1 MNVLCVIPAR
11 GGSQR
16 APMKNVRPL
25 CGKPLMA
32 YAVEMA
38 LKSCLCD
45 KVVVS
50 TDNDQIAAVAQ
61 KCGAAVVMRPAEL
74 ARDTSPFD
82 DALRHALQVQEKATG
97 KIFDVVVALQANVP
111 IRKEGEIDE
120 AVEKLLAHPDF
131 TAVATAYTIG
141 QRPEWMKIL
150 DPESGLVRPFM
161 PSAHAYRMQDLP
173 PLYLLDGAVIVL
185 KRETLLAAAG
195 VLKVHAYMGER
206 VTLLVHDERY
216 ATEIDYEQDFLKA
229 EFYMKYQMAGE
240 ARTP

>member
-16 APMKNVRPL
+16 APMKNVRDL

-38 LKSCLCD
+38 LKSRLCD
-45 KVVVS
+45 RVVVS
-50 TDNDQIAAVAQ
+50 TDHGRIAEVA
-61 KCGAAVVMRPAEL
+61 KEYGAAVVMRPAEL

-82 DALRHALQVQEKATG
+82 DALRHALQAQEEATG
-97 KIFDVVVALQANVP
+97 KIFDIVVALQANVP
-111 IRKEGEIDE
+111 IRKEGEIDA
-120 AVEKLLAHPDF
+120 AVERLLSHEDY
-131 TAVATAYTIG
+131 TAVATAYTID
-141 QRPEWMKIL
+141 QRPEWMKTL
-150 DPESGLVRPFM
+150 DSETGVIRPFM

-173 PLYLLDGAVIVL
+173 TLYLLDGAIIVL
-185 KRETLLAAAG
+185 RREPLLAAAG

-216 ATEIDYEQDFLKA
+216 ATEIDHEQDFLKA

>member
-32 YAVEMA
+32 YTVEMA
-38 LKSCLCD
+38 LKSRLCD

-50 TDNDQIAAVAQ
+50 TDHDRIADVA
-61 KCGAAVVMRPAEL
+61 KEYGAAVVMRPAEL
-74 ARDTSPFD
+74 ARDTSPID
-82 DALRHALQVQEKATG
+82 DALRHALRTEEEAAG
-97 KIFDVVVALQANVP
+97 KTFDAVVALQANVP
-111 IRKEGEIDE
+111 IRKEGDIDA
-120 AVEKLLAHPDF
+120 AVEKLLSRKDY
-131 TAVATAYTIG
+131 TAVATAYQVG

-150 DPESGLVRPFM
+150 DPETGVIRPFM

-185 KRETLLAAAG
+185 KREPLLAAAG
-195 VLKVHAYMGER
+195 VLKVHAYMGDR
-206 VTLLVHDERY
+206 VALLVHDEQY
-216 ATEIDYEQDFLKA
+216 AIEIDQEEDFLKT
-229 EFYMKYQMAGE
+229 EFYMKYQTIIE
-240 ARTP
+240 SRTA